1 LAAATGA
8 LAGDT
13 RLVRQLSDNAVF
25 QISTIVSFEESAG
38 QRGCPGWR
46 GRLRR
51 SAGPGPTL
59 APAVP
64 ITLRPAIGS
73 IASRQLTTD
82 GRPRRRIG
90 KLAVWGPIAR
100 KSVPKV
106 S

>member
-1 LAAATGA
+1 M
-8 LAGDT
+8 
-13 RLVRQLSDNAVF
+13 
-25 QISTIVSFEESAG
+25 
-38 QRGCPGWR
+38 RGCA
-46 GRLRR
+46 RL

-64 ITLRPAIGS
+64 IGLAARDRVDRVARTRRRQPA
-73 IASRQLTTD
+73 TD

-90 KLAVWGPIAR
+90 KFPVWGPIAR